1 MVLVRSHCNGGEKA
15 CRDWGGRERDKTTYG
30 GILSLAL
37 LLLLLLL
44 LLGLLLFLF
53 LLLLLLLWLLVR
65 GLS

>member
-1 MVLVRSHCNGGEKA
+1 MAGRRPAETG
-15 CRDWGGRERDKTTYG
+15 GGRERDKTTYG

-53 LLLLLLLWLLVR
+53 LLLLLLWLLVR